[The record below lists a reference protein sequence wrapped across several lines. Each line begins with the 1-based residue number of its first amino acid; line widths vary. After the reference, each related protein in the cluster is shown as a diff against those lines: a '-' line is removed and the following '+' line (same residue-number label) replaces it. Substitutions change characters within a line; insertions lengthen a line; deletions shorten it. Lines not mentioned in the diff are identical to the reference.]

1 MSQIYAVLMDET
13 IFASKG
19 QRFLNYLIDVVIYY
33 LIIYLIG
40 ITAVW
45 LYESFGYEGMYNWVV
60 GMSPLGG
67 MAFNLTIMALY
78 YLFMEG
84 ITQRTVGKFITG
96 TIVLAED
103 GSKPEI
109 RTIAIRTLC
118 RYIPFEAFSFFNDSG
133 RGWHDSIT
141 KTYVV
146 NAKKYKTA
154 LELKNSFDEIG
165 KEQIDT
171 AIAE

>member
-1 MSQIYAVLMDET
+1 MSQISTVLMDET

-19 QRFLNYLIDVVIYY
+19 QRFANYIVDAIVYY
-33 LIIYLIG
+33 LIVCLTG
-40 ITAVW
+40 VLAGA
-45 LYESFGYEGMYNWVV
+45 LYNLGYEGMYNWAV
-60 GMSPLGG
+60 GMSLLGG
-67 MAFNLTIMALY
+67 AVFNLTIMALY

-133 RGWHDSIT
+133 RGWHDSIA

-154 LELKNSFDEIG
+154 LELKTSFDEIG